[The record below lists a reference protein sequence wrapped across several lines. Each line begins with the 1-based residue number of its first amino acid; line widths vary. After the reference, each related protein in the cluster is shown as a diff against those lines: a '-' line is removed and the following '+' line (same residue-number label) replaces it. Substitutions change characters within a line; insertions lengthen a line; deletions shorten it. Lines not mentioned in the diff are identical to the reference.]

1 MQGPDVALF
10 QGGMVVYI
18 AQELG
23 RGPLKMDC
31 MRGFARKKGIFLQVG
46 GTQHDNIKKT
56 KNKKGNMS
64 LGIAKSISKD
74 F

>member
-1 MQGPDVALF
+1 
-10 QGGMVVYI
+10 
-18 AQELG
+18 
-23 RGPLKMDC
+23 MDY

-56 KNKKGNMS
+56 KNEKGNMS
-64 LGIAKSISKD
+64 LGITKSISKD